1 MKTTFEKQMDGVHA
15 KEPGAFRVSRTRGG
29 KKRVA
34 LFGTKDIWRAL
45 SSASL
50 SLPETPILRRLR
62 D

>member
-1 MKTTFEKQMDGVHA
+1 MKTTFEKQMDGALA
-15 KEPGAFRVSRTRGG
+15 KAIGAFRVSRSRKSRKRG
-29 KKRVA
+29 A

-50 SLPETPILRRLR
+50 SATHTPVLRRLR